1 MYLVSLHGHGT
12 SAWPSAS
19 GAPTECSAFTNGR
32 SAAAAARARH
42 RARGGVATAAATLFI
57 DIVGSTTMAA
67 TIPAPEMVAILNRF
81 FGIVVDEVERH
92 GGLVNKFEGD
102 AALAVFGTPARLSD
116 AAGAALATARA
127 IRARL
132 DTACG
137 DFGAAIGVAAGRVV
151 AGNVGAHQ
159 RYEFTVIGDAV
170 NEAARLCELAKQE
183 GLLLASGNTVAA
195 AAVAEAEQWRLG
207 ESVTLRGR
215 LAPTRLARPA

>member
-1 MYLVSLHGHGT
+1 
-12 SAWPSAS
+12 
-19 GAPTECSAFTNGR
+19 
-32 SAAAAARARH
+32 
-42 RARGGVATAAATLFI
+42 
-57 DIVGSTTMAA
+57 MAA